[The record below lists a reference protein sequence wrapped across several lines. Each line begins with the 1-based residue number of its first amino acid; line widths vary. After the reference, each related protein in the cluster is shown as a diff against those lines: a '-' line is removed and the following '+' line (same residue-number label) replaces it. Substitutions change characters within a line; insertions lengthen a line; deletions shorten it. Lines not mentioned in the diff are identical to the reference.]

1 MKTKAEKTLE
11 MLEDGSMWES
21 SVLTIAQDTTKVN
34 TAFLFKLLA
43 VHPYRN
49 IDIQKIKE
57 TITLG
62 VDLWS
67 RDLYD
72 RRPVE
77 IASNVK
83 RYDIVTVLLDA
94 EDNYRKLN

>member
-34 TAFLFKLLA
+34 TALLFKLLA